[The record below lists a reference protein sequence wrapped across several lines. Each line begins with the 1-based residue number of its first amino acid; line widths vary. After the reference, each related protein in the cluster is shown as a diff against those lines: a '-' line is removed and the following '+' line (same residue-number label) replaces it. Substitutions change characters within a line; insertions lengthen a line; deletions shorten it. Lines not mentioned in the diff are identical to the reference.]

1 MQNDV
6 EVGEGGHSA
15 RELHPTAA
23 FLDHATHAAHGGS
36 ALALESVNGSTP
48 SGIDLEFSFI
58 PGTSHYQAEE
68 NYSLDSGVSA
78 VRFSCSCSC

>member
-23 FLDHATHAAHGGS
+23 FLAHATHAAHGGNV
-36 ALALESVNGSTP
+36 LALVGICQWLNAIRHRA
-48 SGIDLEFSFI
+48 IDLEFGFI
-58 PGTSHYQAEE
+58 PGTCHYQAEE
-68 NYSLDSGVSA
+68 NYSLRA
-78 VRFSCSCSC
+78 V